1 MLKKQAEQA
10 LFFYLPLLPFSSPI
24 LSSPFQILFF
34 RQCDFRA
41 NRTQETCVS
50 AWLQFPRDGRK
61 CFTDLE
67 VYACINPMLF
77 MFSIMAFFV
86 HVTDKL
92 QRARV
97 INYNQGLI
105 L

>member
-1 MLKKQAEQA
+1 MLKKQAEQT
-10 LFFYLPLLPFSSPI
+10 LFFFICLSFLSPRQYFPLLFKFSSLDSVI
-24 LSSPFQILFF
+24 FGLI
-34 RQCDFRA
+34 
-41 NRTQETCVS
+41 
-50 AWLQFPRDGRK
+50 GRK
-61 CFTDLE
+61 KRFGLAAISEGWEKVFHRSRE

-77 MFSIMAFFV
+77 MFSIMEFFV

-92 QRARV
+92 QRAHV